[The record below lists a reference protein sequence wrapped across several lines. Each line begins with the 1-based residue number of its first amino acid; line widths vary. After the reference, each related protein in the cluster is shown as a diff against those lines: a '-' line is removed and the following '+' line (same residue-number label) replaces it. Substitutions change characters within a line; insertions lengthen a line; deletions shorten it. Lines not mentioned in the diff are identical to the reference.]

1 MTTLFSV
8 TLILKQVQDISGS
21 NSFKGEI
28 LKRVQND
35 KGRDA
40 ETIPKRVQN
49 DKRGEVLKQINP
61 ETSACIARRRL
72 RD

>member
-40 ETIPKRVQN
+40 ETIPKQ
-49 DKRGEVLKQINP
+49 VL
-61 ETSACIARRRL
+61 A
-72 RD
+72 

>member
-35 KGRDA
+35 K
-40 ETIPKRVQN
+40 
-49 DKRGEVLKQINP
+49 RGEVLKQINP
-61 ETSACIARRRL
+61 ETSACIARKRL